1 MSNIS
6 HKTLVTTELHVPG
19 YLQSGDPGAVGAGKY
34 WIDTTLGTGLWALKV
49 RNSTNLGWEATKLNE
64 VINTLTGK
72 TVLANNDV
80 FLIEDSAV
88 SYTHK
93 KLLYSDMIAQLD
105 TRYAGI
111 DADGKVLASAT
122 DITPD
127 YLDGKVDNDSI
138 KVESNVLTL
147 DSQMKAQLK
156 SKIAVRLMEPQN
168 TLSWSGCIMSDNTV
182 RLWGSSLWSGLGI
195 NSTQMEIPSVP
206 SVASSWDEATY
217 GHIDNMYAS
226 YYHQYLVTSL
236 GYVFGAGYND
246 YGQLAQGTTTRSY
259 VFLLIKTGAATYLTN
274 VVKMDTSHGSD
285 GSIPTIMA
293 LTSTGKLYAWG
304 YNGNGQCGQGHVTT
318 PVTYATEIT
327 MPVAEPAGTTWL
339 DMCTS
344 SYNYVSCFGLTSTGK
359 VYAWGN
365 NGTYSLGLGDTT
377 QRLTPTI
384 IPSLTGI
391 IQIGSGGNDSY
402 RTSYAL
408 KSDGQMYA
416 WGENGNGSI
425 GDGSN
430 TTRTTPVASTAGVSK
445 FWVCKSYTT
454 SVAARLSSTGSLVTW
469 GYNNNGQCGRG
480 DATNN
485 KWSAGATGLT
495 ITVTDKVAWTH
506 PSSQSSLHVVTGG
519 TLWSCGYNGQGQLAD
534 GTNTVQYSFV
544 ASRGLM
550 KNKIVDVT
558 TWGAAG
564 GCSIG
569 VLDIDGNVYAS
580 GANDLGQLGVGNLVA
595 KSILTKLPF

>member
-1 MSNIS
+1 
-6 HKTLVTTELHVPG
+6 
-19 YLQSGDPGAVGAGKY
+19 
-34 WIDTTLGTGLWALKV
+34 
-49 RNSTNLGWEATKLNE
+49 
-64 VINTLTGK
+64 
-72 TVLANNDV
+72 
-80 FLIEDSAV
+80 
-88 SYTHK
+88 
-93 KLLYSDMIAQLD
+93 
-105 TRYAGI
+105 
-111 DADGKVLASAT
+111 
-122 DITPD
+122 
-127 YLDGKVDNDSI
+127 
-138 KVESNVLTL
+138 
-147 DSQMKAQLK
+147 
-156 SKIAVRLMEPQN
+156 
-168 TLSWSGCIMSDNTV
+168 
-182 RLWGSSLWSGLGI
+182 
-195 NSTQMEIPSVP
+195 
-206 SVASSWDEATY
+206 
-217 GHIDNMYAS
+217 
-226 YYHQYLVTSL
+226 
-236 GYVFGAGYND
+236 
-246 YGQLAQGTTTRSY
+246 
-259 VFLLIKTGAATYLTN
+259 
-274 VVKMDTSHGSD
+274 
-285 GSIPTIMA
+285 
-293 LTSTGKLYAWG
+293 
-304 YNGNGQCGQGHVTT
+304 
-318 PVTYATEIT
+318 
-327 MPVAEPAGTTWL
+327 
-339 DMCTS
+339 
-344 SYNYVSCFGLTSTGK
+344 
-359 VYAWGN
+359 
-365 NGTYSLGLGDTT
+365 
-377 QRLTPTI
+377 
-384 IPSLTGI
+384 
-391 IQIGSGGNDSY
+391 
-402 RTSYAL
+402 
-408 KSDGQMYA
+408 MYA